1 MVRWSSARVS
11 AAAKRIVMALIAGV
25 VLAVVLQ
32 LRFGAGHPAVIN
44 VIGAGAAV
52 VSPSPST
59 AAVSGQTGRFG
70 ISGSVT
76 GLYPGA
82 SMPLVLT
89 VSNHQEFTIVVTSI
103 TTSVGSPNQACVSA
117 DLSVSQFIGS
127 LSVPAKGTSNV
138 TVTVTLTHGAPD
150 ACQGAVFPLQYSGTA
165 VKP

>member
-1 MVRWSSARVS
+1 MVRWSSA
-11 AAAKRIVMALIAGV
+11 IVLGLIAGV
-25 VLAVVLQ
+25 VLAAILQ
-32 LRFGAGHPAVIN
+32 PRLGAGHPAVIN
-44 VIGAGAAV
+44 FIGAGAAE
-52 VSPSPST
+52 VSPSPSSEV
-59 AAVSGQTGRFG
+59 ASDQTGRFG

-103 TTSVGSPNQACVSA
+103 TTSVGSPNPACASA
-117 DLSVSQFIGS
+117 NLTVTQFIGD

-138 TVTVTLTHGAPD
+138 AVTVTLTHAAPD
-150 ACQGAVFPLQYSGTA
+150 ACQGAVFPLQYIGTA

>member
-11 AAAKRIVMALIAGV
+11 ATAKRVVMALIAGV
-25 VLAVVLQ
+25 VLAVVVQ

-59 AAVSGQTGRFG
+59 AVASGETGRFG

-89 VSNHQEFTIVVTSI
+89 VSNHQEFAIVVDSI
-103 TTSVGSPNQACVSA
+103 TTSVGSPSPACASA
-117 DLSVSQFIGS
+117 NLSVSQFTGN
-127 LSVPAKGTSNV
+127 LAVPAEGTSNV
-138 TVTVTLTHGAPD
+138 TVTVTLSHAAPD